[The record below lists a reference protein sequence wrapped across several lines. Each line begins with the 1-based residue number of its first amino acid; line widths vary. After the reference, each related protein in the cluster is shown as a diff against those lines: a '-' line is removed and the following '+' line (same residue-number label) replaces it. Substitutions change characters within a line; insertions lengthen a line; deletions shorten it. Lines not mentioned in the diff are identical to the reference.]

1 MSRTEENLRER
12 YNLMQRY
19 NLIPGYTR
27 MQRYGTNK
35 LSTSIWLVVLRT
47 LGARIVLLCIILAGT
62 AAANAPRL
70 AAETISLEEGRQI
83 LSQVDSLVSYD
94 DRDFSAEYTITDVR
108 PGEGSSRT
116 VTTIF
121 RRDQIDTYTIII
133 MEPEADRGKGY
144 LKIDDKLWLYDPV
157 PRRFTVVSA
166 KDRFQNTNARN
177 SDFTRSTLARDYRIV
192 GRSVEQLGSYKTDVY
207 DLEAVTDEVTFP
219 IMKIWIDQD
228 YLVRKFEDYSL
239 SGQHMRTTAIP
250 RYKAIENAYV
260 PIQIV
265 IQDELRGREINGVF
279 QYQRTLIT
287 AAKASFQPLPDM
299 VFTRT
304 YIERI
309 SE

>member
-12 YNLMQRY
+12 YNLMQKY

-35 LSTSIWLVVLRT
+35 LSTSIWPVVLRT

-177 SDFTRSTLARDYRIV
+177 SDFTRSTLARE
-192 GRSVEQLGSYKTDVY
+192 S
-207 DLEAVTDEVTFP
+207 
-219 IMKIWIDQD
+219 
-228 YLVRKFEDYSL
+228 
-239 SGQHMRTTAIP
+239 
-250 RYKAIENAYV
+250 
-260 PIQIV
+260 
-265 IQDELRGREINGVF
+265 
-279 QYQRTLIT
+279 
-287 AAKASFQPLPDM
+287 AAAWS
-299 VFTRT
+299 
-304 YIERI
+304 
-309 SE
+309 S